1 MAAKELLV
9 ATAYK
14 LHVSPATKELQPSY
28 VKWLNGMLEG
38 LESHGYNVSN
48 ALRDND
54 FRIEDDPVAAHAYDI
69 SSVRA
74 CDAFIGVLDERGS
87 RGVQT
92 GIGRA
97 EMLGK
102 PIMLAHTGSVAL
114 DAFNRSLVKVGVAHE
129 ITMPIDYDQLDQIIG
144 S

>member
-1 MAAKELLV
+1 MASKEILV
-9 ATAYK
+9 ATAYQG
-14 LHVSPATKELQPSY
+14 HVSRDTLELHPSY
-28 VKWLNGMLEG
+28 IKWLNEMLEG
-38 LESHGYNVSN
+38 LESRGYGVFN

-69 SSVRA
+69 SRVRS

-97 EMLGK
+97 EILGK
-102 PIMLAHTGSVAL
+102 PIMLAHTGEVAL
-114 DAFNRSLVKVGVAHE
+114 DAFNRSLVEVGVAHE
-129 ITMPIDYDQLDQIIG
+129 ISMPINYDQLDRIIG
-144 S
+144 